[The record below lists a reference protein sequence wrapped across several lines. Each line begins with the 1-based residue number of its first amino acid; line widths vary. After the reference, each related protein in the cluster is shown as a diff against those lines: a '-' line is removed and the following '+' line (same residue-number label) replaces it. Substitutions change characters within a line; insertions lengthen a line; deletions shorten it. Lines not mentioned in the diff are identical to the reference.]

1 VAELVGDDDL
11 FVEELLVVVVWQ
23 LVVEENAEVEVLIRY
38 VEVSGQSESVAAR
51 VSGDVP

>member
-23 LVVEENAEVEVLIRY
+23 LVVEENAEVEVLIR
-38 VEVSGQSESVAAR
+38 
-51 VSGDVP
+51 